1 MITFLEEANR
11 IKDELITIR
20 RDLHEHPELGFEE
33 KRTSEKIKEFLTKEG
48 IPYVEVA
55 KTGVCGIIKGE
66 KEDNNRVIGL
76 RADMDALPIQ
86 DKKVCSYSSKVPGK
100 MHACGHDAHTTIL
113 LGVARILN
121 KNKRLF
127 GGCVKLFF
135 EPAEETVGGAPFMI
149 KEGVLENPRVDAIV
163 GLHVTEDLDYG
174 KIRIKSGVVNAASN
188 PYKIKIKGRGGH
200 GAAPHTTIDPIV
212 IASNV
217 VMALQTIVSREI
229 APVNPSVIT
238 VCSINGG
245 TAQNVIPEEVEITG
259 IIRTLT
265 KEDREYVVRRFKELV
280 TGICR
285 GMRGECDI
293 YIEEGY
299 PCLYNNATMVERVK
313 YVGKELL
320 GVENVVEQKH
330 PSMGVESFAFF
341 AMERTSAFYYLG
353 TGNRTKGTDKA
364 AHSNLFDI
372 DEDAIPLGVA
382 MQCGIAY
389 DYLTRIYINITLL
402 EWRIV
407 NKSED

>member
-66 KEDNNRVIGL
+66 KKDNNRVIGL

-229 APVNPSVIT
+229 APVNPSVMT
-238 VCSINGG
+238 VGSINGG

-389 DYLTRIYINITLL
+389 DYLTRI
-402 EWRIV
+402 
-407 NKSED
+407 

>member
-66 KEDNNRVIGL
+66 KKDNNRVIGL

-149 KEGVLENPRVDAIV
+149 KEGVLENPTVDAIV

-174 KIRIKSGVVNAASN
+174 KIRIKSDVVNAASN

-238 VCSINGG
+238 VGSINGG

-285 GMRGECDI
+285 GMRGECYI

-353 TGNRTKGTDKA
+353 TGNKIKETDKA

-389 DYLTRIYINITLL
+389 DYLTRI
-402 EWRIV
+402 
-407 NKSED
+407 

>member
-66 KEDNNRVIGL
+66 KKDNNRVIGL

-200 GAAPHTTIDPIV
+200 GAAPHTTIDPMV

-238 VCSINGG
+238 VGSINGG

-389 DYLTRIYINITLL
+389 DYLTRI
-402 EWRIV
+402 
-407 NKSED
+407 

>member
-48 IPYVEVA
+48 IPYVEVS

-66 KEDNNRVIGL
+66 KKDNNRVIGL

-238 VCSINGG
+238 VGSINGG

-389 DYLTRIYINITLL
+389 DYLTRI
-402 EWRIV
+402 
-407 NKSED
+407 

>member
-66 KEDNNRVIGL
+66 KKDNNKVIGL

-238 VCSINGG
+238 VGSINGG

-389 DYLTRIYINITLL
+389 DYLTRI
-402 EWRIV
+402 
-407 NKSED
+407 